1 MTSTLLKGVPAS
13 VSLLALITETEEDK
27 MTSTLLKG
35 ALASLSLFALTT
47 PAIAQEATAMS
58 TGRTDH
64 QLIYEVIEEG
74 LIALGYENG
83 EMLTGNY
90 PAIHLSIGQGDADYT
105 AVHWKPLHNEFYA
118 NAGGDDALVR
128 AGPMYTNAM
137 QAYFI
142 DKATADKYGITAL
155 EQMKDPAIKALFDTD
170 GDGKANLTGCNP
182 GWGCEKVIEHH
193 LDAYELRDHVNNDK
207 GEYFALMA
215 DTIARYNAGE
225 PIFYSTWAPN
235 WIMGTLQEGRDVV
248 WLNAPFSSLPGDQG
262 SDTEWADGR
271 NPGFG
276 VNDNYILANREFS
289 EANPVAMAFMNGL
302 RIPVPDLSAMMTRM
316 NNGEDSP
323 EELEQIAKDW
333 IADRRAE
340 WDALIAQAKAAQ

>member
-1 MTSTLLKGVPAS
+1 MTKTLLKGTVAG
-13 VSLLALITETEEDK
+13 VIA
-27 MTSTLLKG
+27 M
-35 ALASLSLFALTT
+35 
-47 PAIAQEATAMS
+47 AIAAPAMANEATAIS

-74 LIALGYENG
+74 LTALGYENN

-105 AVHWKPLHNEFYA
+105 AVHWKPLHNEFFA
-118 NAGGDDALVR
+118 NSGGDDALVR

-142 DKATADKYGITAL
+142 DIKTAEAHGITAL
-155 EQMKDPAIKALFDTD
+155 EQMKDPAIAALFDTD
-170 GDGKANLTGCNP
+170 GDGKANMTGCNP

-193 LDAYELRDHVNNDK
+193 LDAYELRDHINNDK

-215 DTIARYNAGE
+215 DTIERFKADE

-262 SDTEWADGR
+262 TDTEWADGR

-276 VNDNYILANREFS
+276 VNDNYVLVNKDFA
-289 EANPVAMAFMNGL
+289 EANPMAMAFMNGL
-302 RIPVPDLSAMMTRM
+302 RLPIADLSVMMTRM

-333 IADRRAE
+333 IADHQAE
-340 WDALIAQAKAAQ
+340 WEALIAEAKAAGG

>member
-1 MTSTLLKGVPAS
+1 MTSIIKSTLLGAV
-13 VSLLALITETEEDK
+13 ALSI
-27 MTSTLLKG
+27 
-35 ALASLSLFALTT
+35 AT
-47 PAIAQEATAMS
+47 PVIAQEATAIS

-74 LIALGYENG
+74 LTALGYENN
-83 EMLTGNY
+83 EMLTANY

-105 AVHWKPLHNEFYA
+105 AVHWKPLHNDFYA
-118 NAGGDDALVR
+118 NSGGDDSLLR

-142 DKATADKYGITAL
+142 DIKTAEAEGITEL
-155 EQMKDPAIKALFDTD
+155 EQMKAPAVKKLFDTD
-170 GDGKANLTGCNP
+170 GDGMANMTGCNP

-193 LDAYELRDHVNNDK
+193 LDAYELRDHINNDK

-215 DTIARYNAGE
+215 DTIERFKAGE
-225 PIFYSTWAPN
+225 PIFYTTWAPN
-235 WIMGTLQEGRDVV
+235 WIMGTLKEGEDVV

-262 SDTEWADGR
+262 SDTELADGR

-276 VNDNYILANREFS
+276 ANDNYVLMNKDFA
-289 EANPVAMAFMNGL
+289 EANPKATAFMNRL
-302 RIPVPDLSAMMTRM
+302 RIPVADLSAMMTRM

-333 IADRRAE
+333 IADHQLYWDLLISSAAE
-340 WDALIAQAKAAQ
+340 M

>member
-1 MTSTLLKGVPAS
+1 MSKLETKLTAAVVAS
-13 VSLLALITETEEDK
+13 CLTATC
-27 MTSTLLKG
+27 
-35 ALASLSLFALTT
+35 ALANEVT
-47 PAIAQEATAMS
+47 AIS

-83 EMLTGNY
+83 DMLTGNY
-90 PAIHLSIGQGDADYT
+90 PAIHLSISQGDAHYT
-105 AVHWKPLHNEFYA
+105 AVHWKPLHNDFFT
-118 NAGGDDALVR
+118 NSGGDDTLVR

-137 QAYFI
+137 QAYYI
-142 DKATADKYGITAL
+142 DKATADKYGITEL

-225 PIFYSTWAPN
+225 AVFYSTWAPN

-262 SDTEWADGR
+262 TNTEWPDGR

-276 VNDNYILANREFS
+276 VNSNYILLNKAFAQE
-289 EANPVAMAFMNGL
+289 NPVALAFMKGL
-302 RIPVPDLSAMMTRM
+302 KISVADLSVMMTRM

-323 EELEQIAKDW
+323 EQLEQIAKDW
-333 IADRRAE
+333 IADNQSD
-340 WDALIAQAKAAQ
+340 WDALIDASKVAN

>member
-1 MTSTLLKGVPAS
+1 MTKTLLKGTVAG
-13 VSLLALITETEEDK
+13 VIA
-27 MTSTLLKG
+27 M
-35 ALASLSLFALTT
+35 
-47 PAIAQEATAMS
+47 AIAAPAMANEATAIS

-74 LIALGYENG
+74 LTALGYENN

-105 AVHWKPLHNEFYA
+105 AVHWKPLHNEFFA
-118 NAGGDDALVR
+118 NSGGDDALVR

-142 DKATADKYGITAL
+142 DIKTAEAHGITAL
-155 EQMKDPAIKALFDTD
+155 EQMKDPAIAALFDTD
-170 GDGKANLTGCNP
+170 GDGKANMTGCNP

-193 LDAYELRDHVNNDK
+193 LDAYELRDHINNDK

-215 DTIARYNAGE
+215 DTIERFKADE

-262 SDTEWADGR
+262 TDTEWADGR

-276 VNDNYILANREFS
+276 VNDNYVLVNKDFA
-289 EANPVAMAFMNGL
+289 EANPMAMAFMNGL
-302 RIPVPDLSAMMTRM
+302 RLPIADLSLMMTRM

-333 IADRRAE
+333 IADHQAE
-340 WDALIAQAKAAQ
+340 WEALIAEAKAAGG

>member
-1 MTSTLLKGVPAS
+1 MKTLAIKLGVTTLAG
-13 VSLLALITETEEDK
+13 SLVAGATFATEIT
-27 MTSTLLKG
+27 
-35 ALASLSLFALTT
+35 
-47 PAIAQEATAMS
+47 AIS

-74 LIALGYENG
+74 LAALGYENG

-105 AVHWKPLHNEFYA
+105 AVHWKPLHNDFYA
-118 NAGGDDALVR
+118 NSGGDDALVR

-137 QAYFI
+137 QGYFI
-142 DKATADKYGITAL
+142 DIKTSETHGITAL
-155 EQMKDPAIKALFDTD
+155 EQMKEDAIKALFDTD
-170 GDGKANLTGCNP
+170 GDGMANLTGCNP

-215 DTIARYNAGE
+215 DTIERYKAGQ
-225 PIFYSTWAPN
+225 PIFYTTWAPN
-235 WIMGTLQEGRDVV
+235 WIMGVLQEGRDVV

-262 SDTEWADGR
+262 SDTEWSDGR

-276 VNDNYILANREFS
+276 VNDNYVLVNREFA
-289 EANPVAMAFMNGL
+289 EANPKAKAFFNGL
-302 RIPVPDLSAMMTRM
+302 RISVPDLSAMMLRM
-316 NNGEDSP
+316 NEGEKEP
-323 EELEQIAKDW
+323 HQLEQIAKDW
-333 IADRRAE
+333 IAANQAD
-340 WDALIAQAKAAQ
+340 WDTLIATAMAAE

>member
-1 MTSTLLKGVPAS
+1 MKTLAIKLGV
-13 VSLLALITETEEDK
+13 T
-27 MTSTLLKG
+27 
-35 ALASLSLFALTT
+35 ALAGSLMAGATFATEIT
-47 PAIAQEATAMS
+47 AIS

-74 LIALGYENG
+74 LAALGYENG

-105 AVHWKPLHNEFYA
+105 AVHWKPLHNDFYA
-118 NAGGDDALVR
+118 NSGGDDALVR

-137 QAYFI
+137 QGYFI
-142 DKATADKYGITAL
+142 DIRTAEAHGITAL
-155 EQMKDPAIKALFDTD
+155 EQMKEDTIKALFDTD
-170 GDGKANLTGCNP
+170 GDGMANLTGCNP

-215 DTIARYNAGE
+215 DTIERYKAGQ
-225 PIFYSTWAPN
+225 PIFYTTWAPN
-235 WIMGTLQEGRDVV
+235 WIMGVLQEGRDVV

-262 SDTEWADGR
+262 TDTEWSDGR

-276 VNDNYILANREFS
+276 VNDNYILVNREFA
-289 EANPVAMAFMNGL
+289 EANPKAKAFFNGL
-302 RIPVPDLSAMMTRM
+302 RISVPDLSAMMLRM
-316 NNGEDSP
+316 NDGEKEP
-323 EELEQIAKDW
+323 HQLEQIAKDW
-333 IADRRAE
+333 IAANQAD
-340 WDALIAQAKAAQ
+340 WDALIATAMAAE